1 MEKLLSQLV
10 SIHNYLFVSLYG
22 ELLQYSLFVDG
33 LTKAVY
39 ACAGCLVWSSG
50 LSHGAQCLG
59 LFSIQW
65 HCHSASHLTFP
76 VDLETTVEHAALP
89 TSLCPLLNVK
99 SS

>member
-10 SIHNYLFVSLYG
+10 SIHTDLFVSPYG

-50 LSHGAQCLG
+50 LSHGG
-59 LFSIQW
+59 Y
-65 HCHSASHLTFP
+65 
-76 VDLETTVEHAALP
+76 TTVVPSVWACLAFSG
-89 TSLCPLLNVK
+89 TA
-99 SS
+99 